1 MKIISRS
8 FTIIAVGCALFTQT
22 ANADNWI
29 TNMDDNVYVTKMSIP
44 GTHDAATGEGFGGGL
59 GAILGP
65 STAQTQELGIGAQWD
80 CGIRAFDLRPT
91 VRGTGEESYLQIYHG
106 IIETKISF
114 ANALATLR
122 DKLKENPGE
131 FAIVIM
137 RHENDADSKDGR
149 AWAELM
155 DECLNA
161 EDISPWLMPFK
172 ASMKIGDIRGKI
184 LVLSR
189 DTYNNGPVGGYI
201 TSWSHSS
208 DFTEQRKARVTG
220 TGGIGEFA
228 MVQDFYD
235 CTGTDGVDTKK
246 ATVIN
251 MLNESIKLKSRRWVI
266 NHTSGYTKNASSD
279 GYRDNAAKINQA
291 AIEWLDNK
299 ENIGSVGIIVMD
311 YAGVDQSKTYDV
323 KGLELTNAV
332 IAQNTKTSD
341 TNGIT
346 NATAN
351 NSITIDGR
359 TITSQGH
366 INVYMPDGRK
376 ISSDNAQ
383 TSISTKGLYI
393 VRAGNETKKIY
404 VK

>member
-1 MKIISRS
+1 M
-8 FTIIAVGCALFTQT
+8 
-22 ANADNWI
+22 
-29 TNMDDNVYVTKMSIP
+29 
-44 GTHDAATGEGFGGGL
+44 
-59 GAILGP
+59 
-65 STAQTQELGIGAQWD
+65 
-80 CGIRAFDLRPT
+80 
-91 VRGTGEESYLQIYHG
+91 
-106 IIETKISF
+106 
-114 ANALATLR
+114 
-122 DKLKENPGE
+122 
-131 FAIVIM
+131 
-137 RHENDADSKDGR
+137 
-149 AWAELM
+149 AW
-155 DECLNA
+155 
-161 EDISPWLMPFK
+161 
-172 ASMKIGDIRGKI
+172 
-184 LVLSR
+184 
-189 DTYNNGPVGGYI
+189 T
-201 TSWSHSS
+201 
-208 DFTEQRKARVTG
+208 
-220 TGGIGEFA
+220 
-228 MVQDFYD
+228 
-235 CTGTDGVDTKK
+235 K

-299 ENIGSVGIIVMD
+299 ENIESVGIIVMD

-376 ISSDNAQ
+376 ISSDNVQ